1 VLDARN
7 PDRSDGGTFQG
18 GQEHAAERVADGVA
32 VSTLEGLGDELG
44 VCIGGGFLVADEVVR
59 ELETSKFDC

>member
-1 VLDARN
+1 
-7 PDRSDGGTFQG
+7 
-18 GQEHAAERVADGVA
+18 VA

-44 VCIGGGFLVADEVVR
+44 VSIGGGFLVTDEVVR